1 MSYYR
6 EKVNKKS
13 RIYIHN
19 DLANAAFHLKENV
32 LRINDSKEAGIALH
46 ILGALTLY
54 AFAMEA
60 KINFLGSK
68 TIENWTEGAPYH
80 IKISKIIKSCNV
92 NYEHNN
98 RPLSTLNRLKNFRD
112 LVAHGKPIE
121 ESESF
126 ERKVKRSS
134 NEELELRVPAPHDEY
149 CTLEYL
155 LEVAEDID
163 IFWNESLQGAGIE
176 FFETVTRF
184 SGDTQYLGEVTET

>member
-6 EKVNKKS
+6 EKVEKES

-32 LRINDSKEAGIALH
+32 LRINDSQEAGIALH

-68 TIENWTEGAPYH
+68 TVDNWKERAPYH
-80 IKISKIIKSCNV
+80 KKMAKVIKSCNV
-92 NYEHNN
+92 NYIQEN
-98 RPLSTLNRLKNFRD
+98 RPLSTLTRLKEFRD

-121 ESESF
+121 QNESF
-126 ERKVKRSS
+126 EHKVKRSDI
-134 NEELELRVPAPHDEY
+134 EDLELRIPAPHDEY

-176 FFETVTRF
+176 YFETVTRF
-184 SGDTQYLGEVTET
+184 SGGRQYLGEVTET